1 MTTFTHN
8 LNNLELD
15 DDAIT
20 ALKTLCKET
29 RMNPSK
35 AIQAAILAYRRAKA
49 NESYLG
55 TGELDHSNDHPS
67 ETKRH
72 IKTVIREKYEH
83 LA

>member
-1 MTTFTHN
+1 MTT
-8 LNNLELD
+8 LADNLELD
-15 DDAIT
+15 EDAIT

-55 TGELDHSNDHPS
+55 TD
-67 ETKRH
+67 K
-72 IKTVIREKYEH
+72 IRPLKSLSH
-83 LA
+83 

>member
-1 MTTFTHN
+1 MTT
-8 LNNLELD
+8 LANNLELD

-72 IKTVIREKYEH
+72 VKNVIREKYEH